1 MKSAAIITT
10 LSIALVSG
18 PALAQEL
25 TPDRLRV
32 MEIVESGRGVLIPL
46 NGSLAPLPGTEP
58 SEAEEAIDEAQEISD
73 PLLDTP
79 PAEAEVIA
87 ATQEAETITAAAAQ
101 VDIPEETELE
111 AEAAVE
117 EVLVEEVEVAVP
129 EVPEAPDAP
138 TDLSIPMQVANVEL
152 GDPETI
158 GPYRLWLASYRNKS
172 EAQAGWEQLVK
183 ENPQVLANLVPVLV
197 LKELG
202 SDGETFFRLQAG
214 PLQSE
219 SDAEAACQSLQNM
232 RLYCTVLGP

>member
-1 MKSAAIITT
+1 MKSAVIITT
-10 LSIALVSG
+10 FSVALVFG

-46 NGSLAPLPGTEP
+46 NGALAPLPG
-58 SEAEEAIDEAQEISD
+58 SEEIEEVVDSSVEISD

-79 PAEAEVIA
+79 PNEADVIA
-87 ATQEAETITAAAAQ
+87 ATDESETIVAAVSQEGIIEQAVPEAEIA
-101 VDIPEETELE
+101 EEEI
-111 AEAAVE
+111 
-117 EVLVEEVEVAVP
+117 LVEEVEAVM
-129 EVPEAPDAP
+129 PEAPEAPEPP
-138 TDLSIPMQVANVEL
+138 TDLTVPLQMANVEL
-152 GDPETI
+152 GDPASI

-172 EAQAGWEQLVK
+172 EAQEGWEQLVK

-202 SDGETFFRLQAG
+202 DGGETFFRLQAG

-219 SDAEAACQSLQNM
+219 LEAEAACQSLQDM

>member
-1 MKSAAIITT
+1 MKIAAITAAI
-10 LSIALVSG
+10 LVSLVSG
-18 PALAQEL
+18 ATLAQEM

-32 MEIVESGRGVLIPL
+32 LEIVESGRGVLIPL
-46 NGSLAPLPGTEP
+46 NGALAPLPGTE
-58 SEAEEAIDEAQEISD
+58 SVEIEESVAEEQEVSD

-79 PAEAEVIA
+79 PDEIDVVS
-87 ATQEAETITAAAAQ
+87 ATEEAETIVAAVSEEEVIEVTEPEIA
-101 VDIPEETELE
+101 VPEEDI
-111 AEAAVE
+111 VI
-117 EVLVEEVEVAVP
+117 EEVEVAVP
-129 EVPEAPDAP
+129 EAPEAPDPPA
-138 TDLSIPMQVANVEL
+138 DLALPLQVANVEL
-152 GDPETI
+152 GDPASI

-202 SDGETFFRLQAG
+202 EGGETFFRLQAG

-219 SDAEAACQSLQNM
+219 ADAEAACQSLQDM